1 MVNKKTRMLIALVLP
16 ILVILG
22 AAAVYWGS
30 EPLIRSIVVSKV
42 KAFGVGVEP
51 EHCDLGFGWVRLRDV
66 RLSLDGVPGLT
77 ATVERATIDWR
88 GLSPSRVEAR
98 GLSLSLQGSAVD
110 LLIDGGQWAQRYA
123 PLLSFPVV
131 ADDVKVVW
139 SESPSALP
147 WLTMDKG
154 RIVPA
159 SGGAHL
165 TSGETNV
172 MGISVGPVGVV
183 WETVPKTITLGFGH
197 VDPSRALLRMDIDRS
212 TGGAKVVLRQTALR
226 KISLSL
232 GVELPM
238 GADVWVEGS
247 AELWLGKHGFSDE
260 IQGVA
265 EIRLRGYVPPHP
277 RELDGIVVGDT
288 TVFETSF
295 RMTAERRQVVLEKS
309 RLVAGA
315 FMLQGGGLI
324 DRKGDHAQI
333 TMSMSGDIACTA
345 LVKSAVMSRLGKGW
359 AGLVAD
365 AARRALAG
373 SVRVAV
379 KVSADSRK
387 LTEAKVH
394 HDVGFG
400 CTVRLL

>member
-1 MVNKKTRMLIALVLP
+1 
-16 ILVILG
+16 
-22 AAAVYWGS
+22 
-30 EPLIRSIVVSKV
+30 
-42 KAFGVGVEP
+42 
-51 EHCDLGFGWVRLRDV
+51 
-66 RLSLDGVPGLT
+66 
-77 ATVERATIDWR
+77 
-88 GLSPSRVEAR
+88 
-98 GLSLSLQGSAVD
+98 
-110 LLIDGGQWAQRYA
+110 
-123 PLLSFPVV
+123 
-131 ADDVKVVW
+131 
-139 SESPSALP
+139 
-147 WLTMDKG
+147 
-154 RIVPA
+154 
-159 SGGAHL
+159 
-165 TSGETNV
+165 
-172 MGISVGPVGVV
+172 
-183 WETVPKTITLGFGH
+183 
-197 VDPSRALLRMDIDRS
+197 
-212 TGGAKVVLRQTALR
+212 VVLRQTALR

-277 RELDGIVVGDT
+277 RELDGIVFGDT